1 MKLNSYLSQLTQVK
15 ELLYAHLFQLSI
27 AIKALMCRNPNHDNK
42 NMWFILD
49 ELPALQK
56 VSSLPVALAE
66 SRKYGGCFVAGL
78 QNIHQLEAIDFFRNW
93 LR

>member
-1 MKLNSYLSQLTQVK
+1 
-15 ELLYAHLFQLSI
+15 
-27 AIKALMCRNPNHDNK
+27 
-42 NMWFILD
+42 MWFILD

-78 QNIHQLEAIDFFRNW
+78 QNIHQLEAIYGSAECASMLDLFNRPLSKLVKVVQNYKCQ
-93 LR
+93 RSN